1 MAVRPGNT
9 GSASLRLSRAL
20 PSLPRGAWILAPV
33 MLLGFVTI
41 GWLASV
47 GTTFPISQDQETHRP
62 WAMMGQIFAQNTG
75 AALLLFAGVATGG
88 VATLASLPVLGM
100 YIGTVVRATSNSI
113 GMYATSE
120 ILATYFILEFIGLA
134 LSAVCGLAPLLACL
148 SWRRRQHGDTPAPK
162 REVLG
167 VYLDAAGRALRWM
180 VLAALTLLL
189 AAWLEVLGGIPR

>member
-9 GSASLRLSRAL
+9 GSASQRRSRAL

-62 WAMMGQIFAQNTG
+62 WAMVGQIFVQNTG

-100 YIGTVVRATSNSI
+100 YIGTVVRATCNSI

-134 LSAVCGLAPLLACL
+134 LSAVCGLTPLLACL
-148 SWRRRQHGDTPAPK
+148 SWRRRQRGDTPAPR

-180 VLAALTLLL
+180 VLAALILLL